1 MTIPNK
7 NYQVIKMSDLIII
20 DITENE
26 KIVLDGSQYLKE
38 IKGSGDLSVKN
49 PSNKSRLWNLMC
61 DLKEIVNTTIDSRE
75 LNVGI
80 LNPSQ
85 EYNKDYE
92 IQNRKQPSLI
102 VNETFD
108 TQRDINDKL
117 NNVFLF
123 ETDNKSSIKIT
134 LTNPLKIPIS
144 DIKLSREIPNFI
156 QDIEIT
162 APNIGSAG
170 VKEELESRTLEW
182 VIVNLDGNQ
191 TAELTVFCNVHVRD
205 REKKDLGTLNVSYL
219 INNYKL
225 TLLNPEIH
233 GLTDSMSGIDRDE
246 GAQPGSWD
254 CEVEFINESEF
265 QVKLEDVKV
274 MHKIITGTET
284 VVSQTPNRLLNPDQS
299 WTYNFQVDS
308 KDVPEL
314 SSTIEF
320 TPLFVVITRVIGE
333 INKESTIYPVLSAT
347 IEKFITPPEVDAYA
361 NTDIQIENII
371 ANNGSSIINSIRI
384 VDNIPQDFIC
394 PLLSQIAINLQDID
408 ISSRTDFTNKIEIN
422 PSNQNPETQHTVT
435 IELFNLSDQFLPNSK
450 LSIKYPLVAKN
461 PRPPTETLYKTPVKI
476 EVNSPVEGKYY
487 LDEPIE
493 EPEIKVKYVK
503 RKLKTLKS
511 IKPGVSEG
519 EFSVSIRIQN
529 KGNVELENIII
540 KDKIPRGFNL
550 SQIEIGAYEVNQ
562 LGEESEIQVKIAE
575 LKGNDSFILN
585 YSCSGRGEYPRYEPE
600 VIVQGREGVDQ
611 ASETSNQTIES
622 SSLTKTKVSEI
633 SIEKKAV
640 IHELFNTIFKKID
653 QTITGND
660 LSTFIEEMRDKIP
673 PGPVL
678 HQFMQFA
685 REIRTSSADRV
696 IVGPL
701 RDEVLTKL
709 KDFKDK
715 YA

>member
-1 MTIPNK
+1 
-7 NYQVIKMSDLIII
+7 MSDLIII

-26 KIVLDGSQYLKE
+26 KLVIDGSLNLKE
-38 IKGSGDLSVKN
+38 IKGSGNLSVKN
-49 PSNKSRLWNLMC
+49 PSNKSRVWNLMC

-92 IQNRKQPSLI
+92 IQNLKQSSLI

-108 TQRDINDKL
+108 THRDINDKL

-123 ETDNKSSIKIT
+123 ESDNKSSIKIT
-134 LTNPLKIPIS
+134 LTNPLEIPIS
-144 DIKLSREIPNFI
+144 NIKLSREIPSFI
-156 QDIEIT
+156 QEIEIK
-162 APNIGSAG
+162 APNVGSAG

-191 TAELTVFCNVHVRD
+191 TAELIVFCSVNVKD
-205 REKKDLGTLNVSYL
+205 REKKALGKLNISYL
-219 INNYKL
+219 INNYRL
-225 TLLNPEIH
+225 TLLNPEIR

-246 GAQPGSWD
+246 GVQPGSWD

-265 QVKLEDVKV
+265 QVKLEDIKV

-284 VVSQTPNRLLNPDQS
+284 VVSQAPNRLLNPEQS

-333 INKESTIYPVLSAT
+333 ITKESTVYPVLSAA
-347 IEKFITPPEVDAYA
+347 IEKVINPPEVDAYA

-371 ANNGSSIINSIRI
+371 TNNGSSIINSIRI
-384 VDNIPQDFIC
+384 IDYIPQDFIC
-394 PLLSQIAINLQDID
+394 PLLSQIAINLQSID

-422 PSNQNPETQHTVT
+422 PSDQNPETQHTIT

-450 LSIKYPLVAKN
+450 LNIKYPLVAKN

-476 EVNSPVEGKYY
+476 EANSPVEGKYY
-487 LDEPIE
+487 VDEPID

-511 IKPGVSEG
+511 IKPGTSEG
-519 EFSVSIRIQN
+519 EFSISVRIQN

-550 SQIEIGAYEVNQ
+550 SQIEIDAYEVNQ
-562 LGEESEIQVKIAE
+562 LGEGSELQVKIAE
-575 LKGNDSFILN
+575 LKGSDSFIIN
-585 YSCSGRGEYPRYEPE
+585 YSCSGQGEYPRYEPE
-600 VIVQGREGVDQ
+600 VIVQGREGLDQ
-611 ASETSNQTIES
+611 TSETSSQNLES
-622 SSLTKTKVSEI
+622 SSLTETKISEI

-653 QTITGND
+653 QTITGNE
-660 LSTFIEEMRDKIP
+660 LGIFIEGMRDKIP

-685 REIRTSSADRV
+685 REIRTTSAEKV
-696 IVGPL
+696 IVGSL

-709 KDFKDK
+709 KEFKDK

>member
-1 MTIPNK
+1 
-7 NYQVIKMSDLIII
+7 MSDLIII

-26 KIVLDGSQYLKE
+26 KLVVDGSLNLKE
-38 IKGSGDLSVKN
+38 IKGTGNLSVKN
-49 PSNKSRLWNLMC
+49 PSSKSRLWNLMC
-61 DLKEIVNTTIDSRE
+61 DLKEIVDTTIDSRE

-85 EYNKDYE
+85 EYNKNYE
-92 IQNRKQPSLI
+92 VQNLKQSSLI
-102 VNETFD
+102 INETFD
-108 TQRDINDKL
+108 TNRDINDKI

-123 ETDNKSSIKIT
+123 ESENKSSIKIT
-134 LTNPLKIPIS
+134 LTNPLEIPIS
-144 DIKLSREIPNFI
+144 NIKLSREIPNFL
-156 QDIEIT
+156 QNIEIK
-162 APNIGSAG
+162 APNVGIAG

-191 TAELTVFCNVHVRD
+191 TAELTVFCSVNVKD
-205 REKKDLGTLNVSYL
+205 KEKKALGILNISYL

-225 TLLNPEIH
+225 SLLNPEIR

-284 VVSQTPNRLLNPDQS
+284 VVSQTPNRLLNPEQS
-299 WTYNFQVDS
+299 WSFNFQVES

-314 SSTIEF
+314 SSSIEF
-320 TPLFVVITRVIGE
+320 TPLFVVITRVFGE
-333 INKESTIYPVLSAT
+333 INKESTVYPVLSAA
-347 IEKFITPPEVDAYA
+347 IEKVINPPEVDAYA
-361 NTDIQIENII
+361 NTDIQIKSII
-371 ANNGSSIINSIRI
+371 ANNGSSIIKSIRI
-384 VDNIPQDFIC
+384 TDNIPQDFIC
-394 PLLSQIAINLQDID
+394 PLLSQITINLHDID

-422 PSNQNPETQHTVT
+422 PSDQNPEKQHTIT

-450 LSIKYPLVAKN
+450 LIIQYPLVAKN

-487 LDEPIE
+487 IDEPID

-511 IKPGVSEG
+511 IKPGASEG
-519 EFSVSIRIQN
+519 EFSVSVRIQN
-529 KGNVELENIII
+529 KGNVELENIIV
-540 KDKIPRGFNL
+540 KDKIPKGFNL
-550 SQIEIGAYEVNQ
+550 SQIEVDAYEVNQ
-562 LGEESEIQVKIAE
+562 LGEESELKVKIVE
-575 LKGNDSFILN
+575 LKGSDSFILN
-585 YSCSGRGEYPRYEPE
+585 YSCSGQGEYPRYEPE
-600 VIVQGREGVDQ
+600 VIVQGREGLGQ
-611 ASETSNQTIES
+611 TSEALSQKLDS
-622 SSLTKTKVSEI
+622 SSINETKVSEI

-640 IHELFNTIFKKID
+640 IHELFNTIFNMID
-653 QTITGND
+653 QSITGNK
-660 LSTFIEEMRDKIP
+660 LGNFIEGIRDKIP

-678 HQFMQFA
+678 YQFMQFA
-685 REIRTSSADRV
+685 REIRISLAEKV
-696 IVGPL
+696 IVGSL

-709 KDFKDK
+709 KEFREK

>member
-1 MTIPNK
+1 
-7 NYQVIKMSDLIII
+7 MSDLIII
-20 DITENE
+20 DITEIE
-26 KIVLDGSQYLKE
+26 KLVLDGSLDLKE
-38 IKGSGDLSVKN
+38 INGSGNLAVKN
-49 PSNKSRLWNLMC
+49 PSNKSRLWNLTC
-61 DLKEIVNTTIDSRE
+61 DLKEILNTTIDSRE

-85 EYNKDYE
+85 VYNKEYE
-92 IQNRKQPSLI
+92 IQNLKQPSLI
-102 VNETFD
+102 INETFD
-108 TQRDINDKL
+108 TQRDTIDKV

-123 ETDNKSSIKIT
+123 ETDNKSNIKIT
-134 LTNPLKIPIS
+134 LTNPLEIPIS
-144 DIKLSREIPNFI
+144 NIKLSREIPNFI
-156 QDIEIT
+156 QDIEIK
-162 APNIGSAG
+162 APNVGIAG
-170 VKEELESRTLEW
+170 VKEEAERKTLEW
-182 VIVNLDGNQ
+182 VIVNLDSNQ
-191 TAELTVFCNVHVRD
+191 TAELTVFCNVNVKD
-205 REKKDLGTLNVSYL
+205 REKKALGTLNISYL

-246 GAQPGSWD
+246 GAQPGSWN

-284 VVSQTPNRLLNPDQS
+284 VVSQTPNRLLNPEQS

-314 SSTIEF
+314 SSAIEF
-320 TPLFVVITRVIGE
+320 TPLFVVITRVFGE

-347 IEKFITPPEVDAYA
+347 IEKAINPPEVDAYA
-361 NTDIQIENII
+361 KSDIQIENII
-371 ANNGSSIINSIRI
+371 VNNGSSIINSIRI
-384 VDNIPQDFIC
+384 IDNIPQDFIC
-394 PLLSQIAINLQDID
+394 PLLSQIAINLQNID

-422 PSNQNPETQHTVT
+422 PSDRNPETEHTIT
-435 IELFNLSDQFLPNSK
+435 IELFNLSDQFIPNSK
-450 LSIKYPLVAKN
+450 LSIKYPLAAKN
-461 PRPPTETLYKTPVKI
+461 PRPPTETLYKAPVKI

-487 LDEPIE
+487 IDEPID

-519 EFSVSIRIQN
+519 EFSISVRIQN
-529 KGNVELENIII
+529 KGNVELENIFI

-562 LGEESEIQVKIAE
+562 LGEGSELQVKIAE

-585 YSCSGRGEYPRYEPE
+585 YSCSGQGEYPRYEPE
-600 VIVQGREGVDQ
+600 VIVQGREGLEQ
-611 ASETSNQTIES
+611 TSETFSQKLVSSFSNE
-622 SSLTKTKVSEI
+622 TKISEI
-633 SIEKKAV
+633 NIEKKAA
-640 IHELFNTIFKKID
+640 IHELFNAIFKKID

-660 LSTFIEEMRDKIP
+660 LSTFIEGMRDKIP

-685 REIRTSSADRV
+685 REIRTSSADKV
-696 IVGPL
+696 IVGSL

-709 KDFKDK
+709 KQFKDI